1 MAPWEPFF
9 FPSAVGSRVPRR
21 RSNAPTVYAVRF
33 ILSLPWVLRFFA
45 VDEWRCVRPRLEP
58 LGLDAGGR
66 RRRAPLPRYSGSR
79 VHTAAFPQSPGAEIR
94 ALTGRICDGVS
105 RF

>member
-66 RRRAPLPRYSGSR
+66 RRRAPLPRYSGSPGLR
-79 VHTAAFPQSPGAEIR
+79 RATLRKRILISALLEIPSLTA
-94 ALTGRICDGVS
+94 
-105 RF
+105 